1 MEPTMEHWL
10 YHTTWFGNSTFA
22 WLVAAGG
29 ALLGYIV
36 AHTAAA
42 IIAAHL
48 RKLAARTHRR
58 GLAIAADVA
67 QATRGWLLFLIA
79 IAIALDFLQ
88 FGATTT
94 EGSAARHWTIADGL
108 HLLTYALIG
117 IQVAFWVS
125 ALVVSWLRRSA
136 NRDGGE
142 PANPVMLGVLT
153 WVVQFVIWVTLVLAL
168 LAEGGVQISAF
179 VASLGVG
186 GVAVALALQNVLG
199 DLFASI
205 SIGLDKPFEVGE
217 FIAFGTDLGTVTK
230 VGVKT
235 TRIASL
241 SGEEL
246 AISNSNLL
254 KNLIHNYTRMQER
267 RVVFGFRVP
276 YGTSRHDLQAI
287 VDGARAAITNQE
299 QTRLDRG
306 HFRAFGDSGFEFEFV
321 YYVLDPGYTLYCDI
335 QQRINFDIMAVL
347 EGLGVD
353 FAVPARRLHGAAPR
367 PSDIPEAAD
376 APH

>member
-94 EGSAARHWTIADGL
+94 EGSAARHWTIADGR

-353 FAVPARRLHGAAPR
+353 FAVPARRLHGPAPR
-367 PSDIPEAAD
+367 PSDVPEAAD

>member
-1 MEPTMEHWL
+1 MEHWL
-10 YHTTWFGNSTFA
+10 YHTTWLGNPTLA
-22 WLVAAGG
+22 WLIAAGG
-29 ALLGYIV
+29 ALLGYLV
-36 AHTAAA
+36 AHTTAA
-42 IIAAHL
+42 ILAAHL
-48 RKLAARTHRR
+48 RKLAARTQRR
-58 GLAIAADVA
+58 GFAIAADVA
-67 QATRGWLLFLIA
+67 RATRGWLLLLIA
-79 IAIALDFLQ
+79 IAIALDFLH
-88 FGATTT
+88 FGNATDSS
-94 EGSAARHWTIADGL
+94 GAVQRWTVTDGL
-108 HLLTYALIG
+108 HLLTYALVG
-117 IQVAFWVS
+117 IQMAFWIN
-125 ALVVSWLRRSA
+125 ALVVSWLQRSA
-136 NRDGGE
+136 NRDGGQ

-217 FIAFGTDLGTVTK
+217 FIAFGSDLGTVTK
-230 VGVKT
+230 VGVKS

-246 AISNSNLL
+246 AVSNSSLL

-267 RVVFGFRVP
+267 RVVFGFRIP
-276 YGTSRHDLQAI
+276 YGTSREHLQAI
-287 VDGARAAITNQE
+287 VDGARDAITAQD

-306 HFRAFGDSGFEFEFV
+306 HFRAFGDYGFEFEFV

-335 QQRINFDIMAVL
+335 QQRINLEIMAVL
-347 EGLGVD
+347 EKLGVD
-353 FAVPARRLHGAAPR
+353 FAIPARMLHAPGPDDVTALSQPTPAR
-367 PSDIPEAAD
+367 
-376 APH
+376 

>member
-1 MEPTMEHWL
+1 MEHWL

-42 IIAAHL
+42 IIAALL
-48 RKLAARTHRR
+48 RKMAARTPRR
-58 GLAIAADVA
+58 GLAIAAVVA

-79 IAIALDFLQ
+79 IAIALDVLQ
-88 FGATTT
+88 VGATTT

-117 IQVAFWVS
+117 IQVAFWIS

-235 TRIASL
+235 TRVASL

-335 QQRINFDIMAVL
+335 QQRINVDIMAVL

-353 FAVPARRLHGAAPR
+353 FAVPARRLHGPAPR
-367 PSDIPEAAD
+367 PSDVPEAAD

>member
-1 MEPTMEHWL
+1 M
-10 YHTTWFGNSTFA
+10 
-22 WLVAAGG
+22 
-29 ALLGYIV
+29 LGYIV
-36 AHTAAA
+36 AHSAAA
-42 IIAAHL
+42 ILAARL
-48 RKLAARTHRR
+48 RKLAGRTHRR
-58 GLAIAADVA
+58 EPAIAADVVN
-67 QATRGWLLFLIA
+67 ATRGWLLLLIA
-79 IAIALDFLQ
+79 IAIALDFLH
-88 FGATTT
+88 FGGTAG
-94 EGSAARHWTIADGL
+94 EGTAAAQRWAVANGL
-108 HLLTYALIG
+108 HLLTYALVG
-117 IQVAFWVS
+117 IQVAFWIS

-136 NRDGGE
+136 SDDDGQ
-142 PANPVMLGVLT
+142 PANPVILGVLT

-217 FIAFGTDLGTVTK
+217 FIAFGTDLGTVSR

-235 TRIASL
+235 TRINSL

-254 KNLIHNYTRMQER
+254 KNLIHNYTRMEQR
-267 RVVFGFRVP
+267 RVVFDFRVP
-276 YGTSRHDLQAI
+276 YGTSRGDLEAI
-287 VDGARAAITNQE
+287 VDGARAAITAQDK
-299 QTRLDRG
+299 TRLDRG

-335 QQRINFDIMAVL
+335 QQRINFQIMAVL
-347 EGLGVD
+347 EKLGVG
-353 FAVPARRLHGAAPR
+353 FAVPARRVHASASEPGALLQSASP
-367 PSDIPEAAD
+367 AG
-376 APH
+376 

>member
-1 MEPTMEHWL
+1 MEEWL
-10 YHTTWFGNSTFA
+10 YHTTWLGNPTLS
-22 WLVAAGG
+22 WLIAAGG

-36 AHTAAA
+36 AHTIAA
-42 IIAAHL
+42 ILAARL
-48 RKLAARTHRR
+48 RKLAARTQRR
-58 GLAIAADVA
+58 SIAIAADVA
-67 QATRGWLLFLIA
+67 KATRGWLLFLIA

-88 FGATTT
+88 LGSGT
-94 EGSAARHWTIADGL
+94 ENTARRWTVEDGL
-108 HLLTYALIG
+108 HLLTYALVG
-117 IQVAFWVS
+117 IQIAFWIS
-125 ALVVSWLRRSA
+125 TLVVSWLQRSA
-136 NRDGGE
+136 NRDGSQ
-142 PANPVMLGVLT
+142 PTNQVMLGVIT
-153 WVVQFVIWVTLVLAL
+153 WVVQFVIWTTLVLAL

-217 FIAFGTDLGTVTK
+217 FIAFGSDLGTVTK
-230 VGVKT
+230 VGVKS

-246 AISNSNLL
+246 AVSNSNLL
-254 KNLIHNYTRMQER
+254 QNLIHNYTRMQER

-276 YGTSRHDLQAI
+276 YGTSRADLEAI
-287 VDGARAAITNQE
+287 VEGARDAITSQD

-306 HFRAFGDSGFEFEFV
+306 HFRAFGESGFEFEFV

-335 QQRINFDIMAVL
+335 QQRINLEIIAVL
-347 EGLGVD
+347 EKLGVG
-353 FAVPARRLHGAAPR
+353 FAIPARMLHGSAPENTGILQSGDAA
-367 PSDIPEAAD
+367 
-376 APH
+376 H

>member
-1 MEPTMEHWL
+1 MEHWL
-10 YHTTWFGNSTFA
+10 YHTEWLGNSTLS
-22 WLVAAGG
+22 WLIAAGG
-29 ALLGYIV
+29 ALLGYVV
-36 AHTAAA
+36 AHGAAA
-42 IIAAHL
+42 ILAARL
-48 RKLAARTHRR
+48 QKLAARTHRR
-58 GLAIAADVA
+58 EIAIAADVA
-67 QATRGWLLFLIA
+67 KATRGWLLLLIA
-79 IAIALDFLQ
+79 IAIALDFLH
-88 FGATTT
+88 FGGTAS
-94 EGSAARHWTIADGL
+94 ESAKGAQRWTVAEGL
-108 HLLTYALIG
+108 HLLTYALLG
-117 IQVAFWVS
+117 IQVAFWIS

-136 NRDGGE
+136 NRDEGE
-142 PANPVMLGVLT
+142 SANPVMLGVLT

-230 VGVKT
+230 VGIKT
-235 TRIASL
+235 TRINSL
-241 SGEEL
+241 SGEQL

-276 YGTSRHDLQAI
+276 YGTSRGDLQAI
-287 VDGARAAITNQE
+287 VDGARAAITDQD

-335 QQRINFDIMAVL
+335 QQSINFEIMAVL
-347 EGLGVD
+347 EKLGID
-353 FAVPARRLHGAAPR
+353 FAVPARMLHGPASGAPAGALQ
-367 PSDIPEAAD
+367 AAD